1 MDLPE
6 LIIVLFRFHIIWDI
20 KNLEIC
26 YKFRSFKNKG
36 IVMNDKV
43 ICAENQKRKYHTK
56 CKDLIKQFISE
67 HKSARFSVADLSQ
80 YLKAQGADINI
91 TTIYRNLD
99 KLTSDGTLIKTK
111 NPGND
116 FCFYQYAGE
125 ESECVGHLHLQC
137 KVCGRIV
144 HLSDKYMSDVY
155 NYLRKEVGF
164 KLDFRSSVLV
174 GVCDHCRIIPGIPG
188 KGKHEEN

>member
-1 MDLPE
+1 
-6 LIIVLFRFHIIWDI
+6 
-20 KNLEIC
+20 
-26 YKFRSFKNKG
+26 
-36 IVMNDKV
+36 MNDKV
-43 ICAENQKRKYHTK
+43 ICAENHKRKYHTK

-67 HKSARFSVADLSQ
+67 HKSARF
-80 YLKAQGADINI
+80 
-91 TTIYRNLD
+91 YRNLD

-174 GVCDHCRIIPGIPG
+174 GVCDHCRIIPVIPG